1 MSVFS
6 WPVFYLNDD
15 VTMRSILSGSYTGT
29 PDGHAV
35 YMKYPLTGILSGL
48 YKIAGDVPWLELFFI
63 GCILWALA
71 ELVMNVKHK
80 KTGLLFGGLFLL
92 PFYLYMHYTVIAA
105 ILVGTTAYLVC
116 AGKSRIKPVLFWLLA
131 WMVRSQVAY
140 LALPFL
146 GVALLW
152 KLQGEYAAWKECA
165 TSEAIA
171 GNIPKASESGAK
183 FNKKEAG
190 RPGVLIMW
198 KKELRGWLKT
208 GCMALAGFLVC
219 TGLHHLCYAGKDWQ
233 AYLKYNDART
243 TLYDYTDFLS
253 TDFYAENYEKYA
265 MTESQFIILN
275 SYNTLLDHSIDEE
288 KMEQVAATVSE
299 GMTSRREGPVW
310 LKESVKQYYYQIRYG
325 ESIYVWLWL
334 AIFGGLALVVIL
346 GRDWISLLLLGCY
359 GGGRS
364 LIWVFLIWKGRF
376 PERIAISLYVIEL
389 LLLVGMWSLQWDLQK
404 RNFEKLIMYIR
415 KSHKFRPGLAVAGR
429 VCLAGMGI
437 MLAGLLVVQI
447 RTDAARAVEK
457 KTLQQEWNVLKEYC
471 GNDCD
476 RLYLIDVFSAVEY
489 SGLSFERDSENLM
502 LAGGWMSAS
511 PLAAER
517 FHAFEAGDGAE
528 ALFGK
533 DQVSFLAQKDRDLTW
548 LEDYLQERFGAC
560 ALQAT
565 SEIPCSPNK
574 VFVEYKVVK

>member
-35 YMKYPLTGILSGL
+35 YMKYPLTGLLSGL
-48 YKIAGDVPWLELFFI
+48 YRVAGGVPWLELIFI
-63 GCILWALA
+63 GCILWALV
-71 ELVMNVKHK
+71 EMVIPLKHK
-80 KTGLLFGGLFLL
+80 KAGLLFGVLFLL

-105 ILVGTTAYLVC
+105 ILAGTAAYLMCV
-116 AGKSRIKPVLFWLLA
+116 GKSPIKPILFWFLA

-152 KLQGEYAAWKECA
+152 KLRSVYAAWKECA
-165 TSEAIA
+165 TCKAAA
-171 GNIPKASESGAK
+171 GNCLKVSVV
-183 FNKKEAG
+183 FLLCAG
-190 RPGVLIMW
+190 LNR
-198 KKELRGWLKT
+198 
-208 GCMALAGFLVC
+208 
-219 TGLHHLCYAGKDWQ
+219 LCYADADWQ

-253 TDFYAENYEKYA
+253 TDLYAENYEQYA

-288 KMEQVAATVSE
+288 KMEQVAAAVSE
-299 GMTSRREGPVW
+299 GMASRREGSVW

-334 AIFGGLALVVIL
+334 AIFGSLALVVIL

-359 GGGRS
+359 GAGRS
-364 LIWVFLIWKGRF
+364 LIWVFLIWRGRF
-376 PERIAISLYVIEL
+376 PERVAVSLYVIEL
-389 LLLVGMWSLQWDLQK
+389 LLLIGMWNGLPDLCRENLKKLRFFSKEGKNKK
-404 RNFEKLIMYIR
+404 RLWIV
-415 KSHKFRPGLAVAGR
+415 SR
-429 VCLAGMGI
+429 VCSVGLGI

-457 KTLQQEWNVLKEYC
+457 KTLQQEWSVLKEYC
-471 GNDCD
+471 GNDRD

-517 FHAFEAGDGAE
+517 FHAFGAGDGAE
-528 ALFGK
+528 ALLGK
-533 DQVSFLAQKDRDLTW
+533 GQVSFLAQKDRDVTW

-560 ALQAT
+560 DLQAV